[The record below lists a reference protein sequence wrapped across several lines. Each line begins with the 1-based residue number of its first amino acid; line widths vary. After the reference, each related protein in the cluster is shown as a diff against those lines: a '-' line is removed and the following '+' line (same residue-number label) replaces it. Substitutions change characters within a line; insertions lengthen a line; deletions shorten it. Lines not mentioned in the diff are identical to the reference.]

1 MFPKPEPKGEDKDSL
16 KYGQMYEAYREWVDK
31 EFGGGDREDNDNN
44 FFDQSQ
50 STTVSEIS
58 SNLSS

>member
-31 EFGGGDREDNDNN
+31 EFGGGDRDDNDNN
-44 FFDQSQ
+44 FFDQS
-50 STTVSEIS
+50 
-58 SNLSS
+58 